1 MNVGMNSPPD
11 SPNGRP
17 QINGISNR
25 SLTAVIKS
33 WIVKH
38 FTMQFSQVKGDCRFN
53 GTLATDRAGR
63 LYDSR
68 FRQSIRSARRPLSE
82 REVRTVEAMTAMRI
96 TARLTR
102 QLMDRWAEKHG
113 LSEGRLHVLFRLA
126 TAPDRQ
132 LPLGE
137 LADVLEVTPRNI
149 TGLIDHLERDGLVER
164 IDDPA
169 DRRLTY
175 ARLTV
180 AGGKRIDGMRAQGLE
195 WQLKIAAGLSVEE
208 LEQLRHACF
217 RLIENM
223 TGAAV
228 TERSA

>member
-11 SPNGRP
+11 SRNGRQ
-17 QINGISNR
+17 QINGSSNR
-25 SLTAVIKS
+25 SLTTLIKS

-38 FTMQFSQVKGDCRFN
+38 FTMQFSQIKGDCRFN

-126 TAPDRQ
+126 TAPDHQ

-228 TERSA
+228 AERSA

>member
-1 MNVGMNSPPD
+1 
-11 SPNGRP
+11 
-17 QINGISNR
+17 
-25 SLTAVIKS
+25 
-33 WIVKH
+33 
-38 FTMQFSQVKGDCRFN
+38 MQFSEIKGDCRFN

-68 FRQSIRSARRPLSE
+68 FRHTMRFSRRPLSE
-82 REVRTVEAMTAMRI
+82 REMRAVEALTAMRI

-126 TAPDRQ
+126 GAPDHQ

-137 LADVLEVTPRNI
+137 LADQLEVTPRNI

-164 IDDPA
+164 IDDPD
-169 DRRLTY
+169 DRRLIY

-180 AGGKRIDGMRAQGLE
+180 AGRKRIEGMRAQGLE
-195 WQLKIAAGLSVEE
+195 WQLKIASGLSTDE
-208 LEQLRHACF
+208 LELLRHACL

-223 TGAAV
+223 TGATVA
-228 TERSA
+228 ERSA

>member
-1 MNVGMNSPPD
+1 M
-11 SPNGRP
+11 
-17 QINGISNR
+17 
-25 SLTAVIKS
+25 
-33 WIVKH
+33 KH
-38 FTMQFSQVKGDCRFN
+38 FTMQFSEIKGDCRFS
-53 GTLATDRAGR
+53 GTLATDRGGH

-68 FRQSIRSARRPLSE
+68 LRHALQTSRRPLSE
-82 REVRTVEAMTAMRI
+82 KELRTVEAMTALRQ

-126 TAPDRQ
+126 TAPDHR

-137 LADVLEVTPRNI
+137 LADQLEVTPRNI

-175 ARLTV
+175 ARLTA
-180 AGGKRIDGMRAQGLE
+180 AGGRRIDGMRAQGLE
-195 WQLKIAAGLSVEE
+195 WQLKIAAGLSTEE
-208 LEQLRHACF
+208 LDQLRHACLQ
-217 RLIENM
+217 LIENM
-223 TGAAV
+223 TGKSV
-228 TERSA
+228 TEKSA

>member
-11 SPNGRP
+11 SPNGRQ
-17 QINGISNR
+17 QINGSSNG
-25 SLTAVIKS
+25 SLTALIKS

-38 FTMQFSQVKGDCRFN
+38 FTMQFSQIKGDCRFN

-82 REVRTVEAMTAMRI
+82 RELRTVEAMTAMRI

-126 TAPDRQ
+126 TAPDHQ

-137 LADVLEVTPRNI
+137 LAERLDVTPRNA
-149 TGLIDHLERDGLVER
+149 TGLIDHLERER
-164 IDDPA
+164 LGAP
-169 DRRLTY
+169 
-175 ARLTV
+175 
-180 AGGKRIDGMRAQGLE
+180 AGGSEHR
-195 WQLKIAAGLSVEE
+195 
-208 LEQLRHACF
+208 
-217 RLIENM
+217 
-223 TGAAV
+223 
-228 TERSA
+228 